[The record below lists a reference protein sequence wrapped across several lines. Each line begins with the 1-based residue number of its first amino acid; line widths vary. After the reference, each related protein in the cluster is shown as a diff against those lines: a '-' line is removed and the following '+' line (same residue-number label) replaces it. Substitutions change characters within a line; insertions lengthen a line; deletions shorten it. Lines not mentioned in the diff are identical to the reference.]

1 MRAGHHALFLAGTLA
16 CQPTQGE
23 TGSFTTVQSSTT
35 APASTGEGSTSSSTT
50 TTGMASSP
58 PTSTSDVSTGG
69 PDSGTST
76 VGSTTLLLDVG
87 TDKDLGDNKPPGCKG
102 KIDFLFVVA
111 RDYKMHLVQD
121 KLIAAFPKFIET
133 IEAKF
138 ADFDFHIM
146 VVDGDKEWGLS
157 YCTADCPVL
166 DCKVGQPCCPGGPC
180 PACDPPIEEGD
191 LCCGV
196 PDYPCTKL
204 DQVTTCDKTIG
215 AGNVFAAGG
224 YASNK
229 PCPIAGGR
237 RYLTKEQPN
246 LAETFACVAKLGV
259 SGYDL
264 LGDALVAAM
273 HPTINAPG
281 GCNAGFL
288 RDDALLM
295 VTFIGSYDYDSKGDP
310 DVWRD
315 WVLAT
320 KGDPSAVVMLN
331 IFDPACPY
339 PKDRIC
345 EFVKMFPYHHVADF
359 LKDDYGA
366 AFDEATNLVELACSE
381 FIPG

>member
-1 MRAGHHALFLAGTLA
+1 MRAHRHALVLVALLA

-23 TGSFTTVQSSTT
+23 TGSFTTVQPSTE
-35 APASTGEGSTSSSTT
+35 APTSAGDGSTSANSTT
-50 TTGMASSP
+50 GGMGSTGP
-58 PTSTSDVSTGG
+58 TTSTGDGST
-69 PDSGTST
+69 SGS
-76 VGSTTLLLDVG
+76 GSGASTTLVLDVG
-87 TDKDLGDNKPPGCKG
+87 TDKDVGDTKPPGCKG
-102 KIDFLFVVA
+102 KIDFLFVIA
-111 RDYKMHLVQD
+111 RDGKMRLVQD

-157 YCTADCPVL
+157 YCSDDCPVL
-166 DCKVGQPCCPGGPC
+166 DCKVGDPCCPVSICPGCEPPVQVGAPC
-180 PACDPPIEEGD
+180 CSI
-191 LCCGV
+191 
-196 PDYPCTKL
+196 PDYPCAQL
-204 DQVTTCDKTIG
+204 DMVTTCDDTIG
-215 AGNVFAAGG
+215 AGNVFAAGK

-229 PCPIAGGR
+229 PCSIAGGR

-246 LAETFACVAKLGV
+246 LAATFACVAKLGI
-259 SGYDL
+259 SGSDL

-295 VTFIGSYDYDSKGDP
+295 VTLIGSYDYYSKGNP
-310 DVWRD
+310 NTWRD
-315 WVLAT
+315 WVLAAKADT
-320 KGDPSAVVMLN
+320 SAVVMLN
-331 IFDPACPY
+331 IFDPTCPY
-339 PKDRIC
+339 PDDRIC
-345 EFVKMFPYHHVADF
+345 ELVQMFPYHHIADF

-366 AFDEATNLVELACSE
+366 AFDEATNLVEVACSE